1 MYFFLIVVGFFHGFM
16 LLPIFLTYVNVRS
29 SDDEPIKNNK
39 LKDSVFLEKTGTD
52 KLSHENKEQ
61 IDI

>member
-1 MYFFLIVVGFFHGFM
+1 M

>member
-1 MYFFLIVVGFFHGFM
+1 M

-39 LKDSVFLEKTGTD
+39 LKDSVFQEKPGTD
-52 KLSHENKEQ
+52 KLSHEIKSKLS
-61 IDI
+61 DI